1 MFDMQSW
8 TEQILLGMG
17 VNTTLLQNLRSDM
30 SIKALFNW
38 LVYIKQLEKTN
49 VQDVQNLRE
58 KQLVVLG

>member
-1 MFDMQSW
+1 MQSW